1 MSDQDPLEVSTLQH
15 AATFLGIA
23 LAVVLLFYLSW

>member
-1 MSDQDPLEVSTLQH
+1 MSDQDHLEVSTLQH
-15 AATFLGIA
+15 AVTFLCIV